1 MNQGPIE
8 VLGGEDLYQFDP
20 NFLKWVDM
28 WGYNSFPKFSKSKFY
43 IILKGKCGIYDF
55 QTRELEDL
63 ARKGDSQEQLG
74 KYF

>member
-43 IILKGKCGIYDF
+43 IILKKKRWD
-55 QTRELEDL
+55 LEFSKF
-63 ARKGDSQEQLG
+63 AN
-74 KYF
+74 